1 MINKSMNS
9 NKVENNEK
17 LKAVN
22 LEKKPDEKGGVYVSS
37 HLKIFDPNTKEILVQ
52 QRAD

>member
-1 MINKSMNS
+1 MINKSMNT
-9 NKVENNEK
+9 NKVENSQK
-17 LKAVN
+17 DKTIKP
-22 LEKKPDEKGGVYVSS
+22 EKKPDEKGGVYVSS